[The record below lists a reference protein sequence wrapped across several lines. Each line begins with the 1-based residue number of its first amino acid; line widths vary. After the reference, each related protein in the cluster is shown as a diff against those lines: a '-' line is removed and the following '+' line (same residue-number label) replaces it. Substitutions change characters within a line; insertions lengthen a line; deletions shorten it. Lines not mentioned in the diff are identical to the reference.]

1 MKKINFKLFFYIILV
16 IVILETVIIALS
28 LSDRNDMYLRENE
41 ENLRYKASLLGTR
54 LEKSMNSVEILGDIF
69 LTSVKNRTITDNLE
83 EEKKIL
89 DDELYNVLIT
99 TNLIGGYYEFNING
113 SEYINSMYFD
123 KMQNKYNDNLS
134 SENIDEIKNS
144 VEEERIREFG
154 WKIPVY
160 VKSWD
165 TNVAFYHKNI
175 YVNDKIKGTV
185 ILAMDYN
192 KLEEELLT
200 LNGNSGTE
208 YYLVDSEN
216 NILFTNNLE
225 IKSKK
230 IKKIDDNDFL
240 LMMKGIQADD
250 SISGLFVDPK
260 EKRELYSYYKLDNKN
275 IFIMKKYVSRIGNI
289 EFYQKYIWIIIL
301 LNVASVGILYIL
313 LKNKL
318 EKPISKI
325 DKSLLDISKKK
336 LTRIRNGNGKENDG
350 YLIENYNRVVKSY
363 SELILDVKKKT
374 NFTVGL
380 VENSINMS
388 SSLLKNNLTKETKV
402 ANISSQLQS
411 NQNSF
416 DKVYNLMMKNH
427 KLNTATQMELLDVG
441 RNINILKEKFSSER
455 ENGDE
460 IEKLTN
466 EINKISFQINVFG
479 LNSTIEMYGNSNN
492 ITDFEESSKEI
503 RHLANRVK
511 FLSEEIKSILKKEK
525 LDFQIKNKSLNLIA
539 DYGLAFSERLTSIRK
554 SHEKEIIKYVENK
567 ENLGNFSSDIE
578 ELRKE
583 ILTNQDILTKEIYEL
598 KKLEESLEIIDSMM
612 NEYKINS
619 NRTGEEYE
627 IKK

>member
-16 IVILETVIIALS
+16 IIMLETVIIALS
-28 LSDRNDMYLRENE
+28 LADRNDMYLRENG
-41 ENLRYKASLLGTR
+41 ENLKYNASLLGTK
-54 LEKSMNSVEILGDIF
+54 LEKNMNSVEILGDIF
-69 LTSVKNRTITDNLE
+69 LTSVKNRTITNNPK
-83 EEKKIL
+83 EEKEIL
-89 DDELYNVLIT
+89 DGELYNVLIT
-99 TNLIGGYYEFNING
+99 TNIIGGYYEFNIND
-113 SEYINSMYFD
+113 SEYINSIHFD
-123 KMQNKYNDNLS
+123 KIQNKYSIDLS
-134 SENIDEIKNS
+134 DENINEIKS
-144 VEEERIREFG
+144 SIEDEKIKESG

-175 YVNDKIKGTV
+175 YINDKMKGTV

-200 LNGNSGTE
+200 LNGNSSSE

-240 LMMKGIQADD
+240 LMMKGIQAND
-250 SISGLFVDPK
+250 SVSGLFENPK

-289 EFYQKYIWIIIL
+289 EFYQKYIWIIVL
-301 LNVASVGILYIL
+301 LNVMSIGILYII

-318 EKPISKI
+318 EKPINKI

-336 LTRIRNGNGKENDG
+336 LSIIRNINGKDGDG

-374 NFTVGL
+374 NFTVDL
-380 VENSINMS
+380 AEKSINMS

-402 ANISSQLQS
+402 SNISSLLQS
-411 NQNSF
+411 NRNSF

-441 RNINILKEKFSSER
+441 RNINTLKEKFSTER

-460 IEKLTN
+460 IEKLMN

-492 ITDFEESSKEI
+492 MPDFEESSKEI

-525 LDFQIKNKSLNLIA
+525 LDFQIKNKSLNLIS
-539 DYGLAFSERLTSIRK
+539 DYVLSFSERLTSIRK

-567 ENLGNFSSDIE
+567 DNLGDFSTDIE

-598 KKLEESLEIIDSMM
+598 KKLEENLEIIDSMM

-619 NRTGEEYE
+619 DKTGEEYE

>member
-275 IFIMKKYVSRIGNI
+275 IFIIKFQNSKFNFYFHEIPFFLNLTTKY
-289 EFYQKYIWIIIL
+289 
-301 LNVASVGILYIL
+301 
-313 LKNKL
+313 LKN
-318 EKPISKI
+318 
-325 DKSLLDISKKK
+325 SL
-336 LTRIRNGNGKENDG
+336 
-350 YLIENYNRVVKSY
+350 
-363 SELILDVKKKT
+363 
-374 NFTVGL
+374 
-380 VENSINMS
+380 
-388 SSLLKNNLTKETKV
+388 
-402 ANISSQLQS
+402 
-411 NQNSF
+411 
-416 DKVYNLMMKNH
+416 
-427 KLNTATQMELLDVG
+427 
-441 RNINILKEKFSSER
+441 
-455 ENGDE
+455 
-460 IEKLTN
+460 
-466 EINKISFQINVFG
+466 
-479 LNSTIEMYGNSNN
+479 
-492 ITDFEESSKEI
+492 
-503 RHLANRVK
+503 
-511 FLSEEIKSILKKEK
+511 
-525 LDFQIKNKSLNLIA
+525 
-539 DYGLAFSERLTSIRK
+539 
-554 SHEKEIIKYVENK
+554 IIVC
-567 ENLGNFSSDIE
+567 F
-578 ELRKE
+578 
-583 ILTNQDILTKEIYEL
+583 
-598 KKLEESLEIIDSMM
+598 
-612 NEYKINS
+612 
-619 NRTGEEYE
+619 
-627 IKK
+627 